1 MGRDFSFGLECII
14 SMVQRISTQVQ
25 ALVDISLAPDSEV
38 YPILR
43 GEFVILRGPS
53 GAPASPRAERMRA
66 VRCPAEQEE
75 ARRHFSTYSAA
86 LTSLRQARCRSSAG
100 SVLAQPRRGRSRLDT
115 RGHAVP
121 GQERSH
127 RASRG

>member
-53 GAPASPRAERMRA
+53 GTPASPRAGRMRCGA
-66 VRCPAEQEE
+66 MPC
-75 ARRHFSTYSAA
+75 
-86 LTSLRQARCRSSAG
+86 
-100 SVLAQPRRGRSRLDT
+100 
-115 RGHAVP
+115 
-121 GQERSH
+121 
-127 RASRG
+127 